1 MEKDKV
7 TRTVDIEVDLG
18 ESNDVPPSIR
28 YAEMTI
34 DELDAEIEHE
44 LERCSSLRSWDE
56 AAAVA

>member
-1 MEKDKV
+1 M

-34 DELDAEIEHE
+34 DELDAEIERE

>member
-1 MEKDKV
+1 M

-34 DELDAEIEHE
+34 DELDAEIERE
-44 LERCSSLRSWDE
+44 LKRCSSLRSWDE